1 MLSAFKRPF
10 IVDTR
15 ELSTTA
21 SIGFAIY
28 PDDGD
33 ETDILMKNADIAM
46 YSVKEGGRNGCRR
59 YDQRM
64 REEVLLNGE
73 DSKVALPEETNR
85 AGRK

>member
-1 MLSAFKRPF
+1 MLSSFKKPL

-15 ELSTTA
+15 ELSTTT

-33 ETDILMKNADIAM
+33 ETDILLKNADIAM
-46 YSVKEGGRNGCRR
+46 YSVKEGGRNGCKR
-59 YDQRM
+59 YDPHMQASR
-64 REEVLLNGE
+64 NGE
-73 DSKVALPEETNR
+73 GSKVTGPEEMNR